1 MNEKFTGIPLVQD
14 KEVEML
20 AHQSMYGIW
29 FVLKRS
35 SALLKCLLYYY
46 PELKPEKILIERL
59 IEDIDQM
66 LGKENKPD
74 KPE

>member
-1 MNEKFTGIPLVQD
+1 MNKKIKGTPPATES
-14 KEVEML
+14 EVEWV
-20 AHQSMYGIW
+20 AIW

-46 PELKPEKILIERL
+46 PELKSDKIIIERL
-59 IEDIDQM
+59 IEDIDKM
-66 LGKENKPD
+66 LGIENTPD

>member
-1 MNEKFTGIPLVQD
+1 MNEKFTGIHLVQD

-20 AHQSMYGIW
+20 AHQSLYGIW

-35 SALLKCLLYYY
+35 SALLKFFLHYY
-46 PELKPEKILIERL
+46 PELKSEVLIKGL

-66 LGKENKPD
+66 LGIENKQD

>member
-1 MNEKFTGIPLVQD
+1 MNKKIKGTPPATEKD
-14 KEVEML
+14 VEWL
-20 AHQSMYGIW
+20 GHQSIYGIW

-35 SALLKCLLYYY
+35 SALLKGLLYFY
-46 PELKPEKILIERL
+46 PELKSEKILIEGL

-66 LGKENKPD
+66 LGIENKPD